1 MITNV
6 SLAHPNDAIHHHS
19 PLVEELEGPVVDGVV
34 GGAEEDLRG
43 GLDGAQS
50 QRHDVEVLVVVLR
63 GRVTQKAN
71 CEKMQRAMSA
81 EA

>member
-1 MITNV
+1 
-6 SLAHPNDAIHHHS
+6 
-19 PLVEELEGPVVDGVV
+19 VV